1 MTKMKFYKQAR
12 TMYIE
17 ENIQIDIISQSLN
30 ISRRTLFYWKK
41 KYEWDKKYFEKK
53 YNKEIFNQ
61 ELLDFTKKFMNKL
74 SKDMDNH
81 IPFSQPE
88 VYSFLNILKNT
99 PISKQFKISKTKQK
113 QQKVE
118 DLFTPEYIKYIEK
131 YILGIQSMQTQRR
144 PKYGRNKITNQR

>member
-17 ENIQIDIISQSLN
+17 ENITIDVISQNLN

-41 KYEWDKKYFEKK
+41 KYEWDKKCFEKK
-53 YNKEIFNQ
+53 HNKEIFNQ

-74 SKDMDNH
+74 SKDIDNH
-81 IPFSQPE
+81 IPSSQAE
-88 VYSFLNILKNT
+88 IYSFLNILKNI
-99 PISKQFKISKTKQK
+99 PISKQFKILKTKQK
-113 QQKVE
+113 QQKVK

-131 YILGIQSMQTQRR
+131 YILGM
-144 PKYGRNKITNQR
+144 K

>member
-17 ENIQIDIISQSLN
+17 ENIPIDVISQSLN

-41 KYEWDKKYFEKK
+41 KYEWGKTYFEKK
-53 YNKEIFNQ
+53 HNKEIFNQ
-61 ELLDFTKKFMNKL
+61 ELLDFTKKFIKKL
-74 SKDMDNH
+74 SKDIDNH
-81 IPFSQPE
+81 IPFSQAE

-99 PISKQFKISKTKQK
+99 PISKQFKISTTKQK
-113 QQKVE
+113 QQKVK

-131 YILGIQSMQTQRR
+131 YILGIQ
-144 PKYGRNKITNQR
+144 